1 MSRRRFANQCLRL
14 GGPEL
19 LAEISIVDYGVGNVA
34 SVQNMLKKAG
44 YVAELTGD
52 PDVIAKASKVILPG
66 VGAFDRAAAIL
77 RKSGLRDAVIQAADA
92 GAQVLGICLGMQL
105 LLDGSEE
112 GEGAEAGLG
121 LIPGRVVAF
130 PPEIRAQG
138 LRTPHMGWNSI
149 TRVGDPATLPTLAD
163 GDRFYFVHSY
173 HAEPN
178 DPSHR
183 FATAHHG
190 IDFTAMVRKG
200 NVIGAQFHPEK
211 SHRTGMAMLR
221 DFASAE

>member
-1 MSRRRFANQCLRL
+1 MTKIA
-14 GGPEL
+14 
-19 LAEISIVDYGVGNVA
+19 IVDYGVGNIA

-44 YVAELTGD
+44 FEAELVGD
-52 PDVIAKASKVILPG
+52 PDAIAKASKVILPG

-77 RKSGLRDAVIQAADA
+77 RETGLRDAVVQAASS
-92 GAQVLGICLGMQL
+92 GSQVLGICLGMQL

-121 LIPGRVVAF
+121 LIPGRVVVF
-130 PPEIRAQG
+130 PTAVREQG
-138 LRTPHMGWNSI
+138 LRIPHMGWNSI
-149 TRVGDPATLPTLAD
+149 ARVGDSATLPTLAD
-163 GDRFYFVHSY
+163 GDRFYFVHSF
-173 HAEPN
+173 HAVPT

-183 FATAHHG
+183 FAIAHHG
-190 IDFTAMVRKG
+190 IDFTAMVRRD

-221 DFASAE
+221 DFARSE

>member
-1 MSRRRFANQCLRL
+1 M
-14 GGPEL
+14 
-19 LAEISIVDYGVGNVA
+19 ITIVDYGVGNVA

-44 YVAELTGD
+44 HTAVLSGD
-52 PDVIAKASKVILPG
+52 PDVVATSSKVILPG

-77 RKSGLRDAVIQAADA
+77 RETGLRDAVIRAAES

-112 GEGAEAGLG
+112 GDAVEAGLG

-130 PPEIRAQG
+130 PQEVKAQG
-138 LRTPHMGWNSI
+138 LKIPHMGWNSI
-149 TRVGDPATLPTLAD
+149 MRMGDPTVLPSLAD

-173 HAEPN
+173 HAV
-178 DPSHR
+178 PSDASDR

-221 DFASAE
+221 DFAVSS

>member
-1 MSRRRFANQCLRL
+1 MADIF
-14 GGPEL
+14 
-19 LAEISIVDYGVGNVA
+19 IVDYGVGNIA

-44 YVAELTGD
+44 YSAELTAD
-52 PDVIAKASKVILPG
+52 PDVVAKAAKVILPG

-77 RKSGLRDAVIQAADA
+77 RETGLGDAVVQAAAA

-112 GEGAEAGLG
+112 GDGIEAGLG

-130 PPEIRAQG
+130 PPEIREQG
-138 LRTPHMGWNSI
+138 LRTPHMGWNSL
-149 TRVGDPATLPTLAD
+149 TRVGEPEILPSLAD

-173 HAEPN
+173 HAVPQ
-178 DPSHR
+178 DASDR

-190 IDFTAMVRKG
+190 IDFTAMVRKD

-221 DFASAE
+221 DFARSA

>member
-1 MSRRRFANQCLRL
+1 MTRIF
-14 GGPEL
+14 
-19 LAEISIVDYGVGNVA
+19 IVDYGVGNIA

-44 YVAELTGD
+44 HTAESTDD
-52 PDVIAKASKVILPG
+52 PEVIASAPKVILPG

-77 RKSGLRDAVIQAADA
+77 RESGLGDAVVSAA
-92 GAQVLGICLGMQL
+92 GNGSQVLGICLGMQL

-121 LIPGRVVAF
+121 LIPGTVKAF
-130 PPEIRAQG
+130 PPEVREQG
-138 LRTPHMGWNSI
+138 LRVPHMGWNSI
-149 TRVGDPATLPTLAD
+149 VRVGDPQTLPVIAD
-163 GDRFYFVHSY
+163 GDRFYFVHSF
-173 HAEPN
+173 HAVPD

-190 IDFTAMVRKG
+190 VEFTAMIRKD

-211 SHRTGMAMLR
+211 SHRTGMAFLR
-221 DFASAE
+221 DFATSA